1 MNRRAIAWALLV
13 VVGIYGLVIS
23 LLGRVAFSY
32 GYRPEA
38 HSTIMFIRYLQ
49 PVLVLP
55 CFLVA
60 LVPRRSAT
68 LPLWVLTVSIASFPF
83 LIRDANLRAVLGY
96 WNVPFG
102 VRAVKELAMVMV
114 IPVVVQMAV
123 WLRSRPKMYEVG
135 DPGLT
140 THK

>member
-1 MNRRAIAWALLV
+1 MNRRAIAWVLLV
-13 VVGIYGLVIS
+13 VVGVYGLVIS
-23 LLGRVAFSY
+23 LLGRVAFAY

-49 PVLVLP
+49 PMLVLP
-55 CFLVA
+55 CFFVA
-60 LVPRRSAT
+60 LVPRRWAT
-68 LPLWVLTVSIASFPF
+68 LPLWVLCVSIASFPF

-102 VRAVKELAMVMV
+102 PRAVKELAMVMV

-123 WLRSRPKMYEVG
+123 WLRSRPKVYEVG

-140 THK
+140 TRK